1 MDNFLGWTDEQI
13 EDLINRVY
21 GGVVSKTALPMD
33 LYENILERIDGALV
47 EGFGGIGDTIDAM
60 EVFNNFGENIKKF
73 SFAKTFQQVNDM
85 GNFILDKDGNQILF
99 SEFKK
104 KAAEIFDIYNN
115 NWLETEF
122 NTAKS
127 IAESAR
133 QWVDIQAN
141 KDILPLL
148 KYSTVG
154 DGRVRASHRT
164 LDGVIRPVDDPF
176 WLEHYPPND
185 FNCRCIVEQIEEGDI
200 TELEG
205 ANIEKINPLFKNNP
219 AVTGEVFSQKDHPYF
234 NGLGAMIKQPI
245 KDILP
250 KPKPAPKPREKYA
263 FKTKVEAKAAI
274 IRDIETNSSIKIN
287 KVTISSELD
296 IENLA
301 RRADT
306 IKELFSDYNL
316 TKSLT
321 NHKGTDIVLK
331 STKSYYGIVR
341 SGMMRA
347 DKKTYLAQINFGDKS
362 DLKDS
367 IRLNPDK
374 DQIAKFRY
382 SAAVDPDKA
391 DLYTTVHEFAHVIG
405 TNYTK
410 AFGDALDLDFF
421 ESLTSLRN
429 DYFKELKDIATKY
442 SDDAQKALNESYKIH
457 IGKYAATNI
466 NEFMAEGFA
475 EYKLHSSP
483 SKYAQKIGELIDK
496 HYKK

>member
-1 MDNFLGWTDEQI
+1 MDNFLGWSDEQI

-85 GNFILDKDGNQILF
+85 GNFILDGDGNQILF
-99 SEFKK
+99 SDFKK

-127 IAESAR
+127 ISESAR

-234 NGLGAMIKQPI
+234 NGLGAMINQPI

-250 KPKPAPKPREKYA
+250 KPKPKPKKGYI
-263 FKTKVEAKAAI
+263 FKNNNEAKAAI
-274 IRDIETNSSIKIN
+274 IDAIEQNSALNVN
-287 KVTISSELD
+287 KVTVSRELSL
-296 IENLA
+296 EQLA
-301 RRADT
+301 ARADK
-306 IKELFSDYNL
+306 INELFSEYNL
-316 TKSLT
+316 SNSLVVNSGVDVTFKS
-321 NHKGTDIVLK
+321 GRG
-331 STKSYYGIVR
+331 YYGVVR
-341 SGMMRA
+341 FSRIRETKQIKIA
-347 DKKTYLAQINFGDKS
+347 SINFGDKT
-362 DLKDS
+362 DS
-367 IRLNPDK
+367 GTGRLRLSPEVADIKAFRHKSAVNPENAE
-374 DQIAKFRY
+374 IA
-382 SAAVDPDKA
+382 
-391 DLYTTVHEFAHVIG
+391 TTVHEFTHVM
-405 TNYTK
+405 TMSDNFLYK
-410 AFGDALDLDFF
+410 DAIDSDFF
-421 ESLTSLRN
+421 AALKEIRKDYHRELR
-429 DYFKELKDIATKY
+429 EIATKY
-442 SDDAQKALNESYKIH
+442 ADDAQKAIEESYKIH
-457 IGKYAATNI
+457 LGKYAGTNI
-466 NEFMAEGFA
+466 DEFMAESFT
-475 EYKLHSSP
+475 EYKLHSKP
-483 SKYAQKIGELIDK
+483 SKYAKIVGELIDK
-496 HYKK
+496 YYKKR